1 MFILIGTIF
10 IFQYIDCEKQNPADR
25 DFECKANIA
34 RKQGG
39 NTVTTG
45 GNTGTTG
52 GNTGTTGGNT
62 GTTGGNTGTTGGS
75 TFNYNPNHSTTTN
88 PTTTPP
94 NQLPAKLSELL
105 KKCNVMAPLDSSNPD
120 QTCELLKTKTTFF
133 GNAEI
138 TL

>member
-39 NTVTTG
+39 NTV
-45 GNTGTTG
+45 
-52 GNTGTTGGNT
+52 
-62 GTTGGNTGTTGGS
+62 TTGGNTGTTGGS